1 MLAEPSTKG
10 GARLLIAGVGNVL
23 HGDDGFG
30 VVLAQRLLDGPA
42 LPPGVTV
49 IETGIG
55 GMSLVQEAM
64 TGCRALLILD
74 AFHRGGTPGELY
86 LLEPELTDLAGLD
99 VHQRRDYFADTHY
112 ATPLRA
118 LNLLAGIAR
127 MPAIVNILG
136 CEPARHDRLE
146 LGLSEPVAAAVE
158 TALRQV
164 DAWISLHQTAGVASR
179 TCQAWMNP
187 P

>member
-1 MLAEPSTKG
+1 MSTATPTKG
-10 GARLLIAGVGNVL
+10 NARILIAGVGNVL

-42 LPPGVTV
+42 LPPHVTV

-64 TGCRALLILD
+64 TDCRALLILD

-86 LLEPELTDLAGLD
+86 LLEPELTDFAGMD

-118 LNLLAGIAR
+118 LNLLAGISR
-127 MPAIVNILG
+127 FPVTVNILG
-136 CEPARHDRLE
+136 CEPLQHDALH
-146 LGLSEPVAAAVE
+146 LGLSEPVAAAIEPALQRVRDWIGRHQRQLLEE
-158 TALRQV
+158 TSQPMDLEA
-164 DAWISLHQTAGVASR
+164 
-179 TCQAWMNP
+179 
-187 P
+187 